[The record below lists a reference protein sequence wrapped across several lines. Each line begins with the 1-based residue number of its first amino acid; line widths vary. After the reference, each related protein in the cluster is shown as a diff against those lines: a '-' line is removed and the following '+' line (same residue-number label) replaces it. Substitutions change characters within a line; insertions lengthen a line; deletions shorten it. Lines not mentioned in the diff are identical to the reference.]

1 MDCFDFSHLDGDLV
15 QISFLL
21 ICGIIV
27 GMSKTGIQGIMT
39 LAIPA
44 MALVFGGKE
53 STGVILPMLCF
64 ADLLAVIYYR
74 RQAEWKYILKLLPT
88 AIAGV
93 FLAIWVD
100 SMIDKTMFGKL
111 MALSIFAGFLVMFIT
126 RKNTMEEN
134 QKIFSKWW
142 CAAIF
147 GILGGFTTMIG
158 NAAGPIMAVYLLSMR
173 LPKYAF
179 VGTSAWF
186 FLIVNYLKIPL
197 QIFAWNNIT
206 PQTLALNI
214 IAIPSIFL
222 GAFLGVL
229 FVKHLPEKSYR
240 GFIIFMTIVST
251 LLLLF

>member
-1 MDCFDFSHLDGDLV
+1 MDCFDFSHLDGDPV

-88 AIAGV
+88 AIAG
-93 FLAIWVD
+93 
-100 SMIDKTMFGKL
+100 
-111 MALSIFAGFLVMFIT
+111 FLVMFRT